1 MWENI
6 CILKI
11 FNLLD
16 ETHKS
21 KLEQTEERTKV
32 SMLSNNSHIDVF
44 VLIGFL
50 VFISLLLPL
59 FAFTFISPFVILS
72 CVIRHSQ

>member
-11 FNLLD
+11 FNLLY

-50 VFISLLLPL
+50 VFISLFLPL